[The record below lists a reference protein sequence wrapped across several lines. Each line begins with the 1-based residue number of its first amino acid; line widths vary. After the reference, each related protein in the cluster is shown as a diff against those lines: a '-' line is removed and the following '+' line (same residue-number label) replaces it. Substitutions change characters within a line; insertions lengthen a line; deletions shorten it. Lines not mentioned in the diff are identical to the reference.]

1 MQSLCAIILI
11 VLISNS
17 LGRKIFKLFKVQ
29 FSSFLESF
37 AFETGLGLGI
47 IANLVLILG
56 LLDLLYTKV
65 ILGLFVMLAVLLWRN
80 IKELI
85 LKSIAK
91 IKEVIRPISLNI
103 NTVIVLTLLLFMAIS
118 LFIAYVP
125 AAGRDS
131 LDYHLLAPKIFIN
144 QHGVNFVPL
153 RHSNGPFL
161 TEMLYT
167 LSLLISNETLA
178 HMIHW
183 FFGILLIFALYS
195 FSRNYFS
202 KKISLLACLIFY
214 SIPGVIIQST
224 WAYNDLTVAFYSFLA
239 VFGFFKWFEKND
251 KKMLFLS
258 FLFLGLAASSKFTG
272 LILLPLIAF
281 GFLLK
286 IVLSKEK
293 MLKVLKLGLISVII
307 FIGVSSVWYIK
318 NWLMTGNPF
327 NPYFGSFF
335 GDSSLASLGDTR
347 GLTGNY
353 IKDILLAPWN
363 ITFHGDEIYV
373 YGGRIGPT
381 FLAFLPLLFFTK
393 RPKPIIKR
401 ILVGCLLFFMILFF
415 LGPRV
420 RFLFLVWAL
429 LSIVVAFVA
438 FKLIEITKS
447 KLVKLAV
454 VLAIMFHIFI
464 NFGDNL
470 PYYAR
475 TLPVALGFEGKQEY
489 LSKTFESYGLVKYI
503 QDKQIGYDKKLLI
516 WDLKYNQYYYAD
528 ANFDLLSRGDF
539 EFEDSRI
546 NPERYRNLLM
556 GLNPQDF
563 TRRLKG
569 QNYVYVVINL
579 NYKKSEDNK
588 RFFDYGR
595 KLIDKCRDAGFEVE
609 YAKNNRFLYKV
620 R

>member
-1 MQSLCAIILI
+1 MIEIGWFVVLI
-11 VLISNS
+11 LISNG
-17 LGRKIFKLFKVQ
+17 LGKLVFRIFKVQ
-29 FSSFLESF
+29 FDSFWESF
-37 AFETGLGLGI
+37 AFEMGLGLGI

-56 LLDLLYTKV
+56 LLDFLYTKV
-65 ILGLFVMLAVLLWRN
+65 VLGLFAILAILLWRN

-91 IKEVIRPISLNI
+91 IKEVIKLISLNI
-103 NTVIVLTLLLFMAIS
+103 NTVIVLTLLLFVIVS
-118 LFIAYVP
+118 LFITYAPTV
-125 AAGRDS
+125 ARDS
-131 LDYHLLAPKIFIN
+131 LDYHLLVPKIFVN

-161 TEMLYT
+161 TEILYT
-167 LSLLISNETLA
+167 LSLLVSNETLA

-202 KKISLLACLIFY
+202 KKVSLLACLIFY

-224 WAYNDLTVAFYSFLA
+224 WAYNDLTVAFYGFLA
-239 VFGFFKWFEKND
+239 VFGFFRWYEKND

-258 FLFLGLAASSKFTG
+258 ALFLGLGASCKFTT
-272 LILLPLIAF
+272 LLLLPLLIF
-281 GFLLK
+281 GILLK
-286 IVLSKEK
+286 TILTKEK
-293 MLKVLKLGLISVII
+293 FLEVLRLSFIYGLI
-307 FIGVSSVWYIK
+307 FIGVCSIWYIK
-318 NWLMTGNPF
+318 SWIMTGNPF
-327 NPYFGSFF
+327 HPFFGSLF

-353 IKDILLAPWN
+353 VKDILLSPWN

-373 YGGRIGPT
+373 YGGRIGPA
-381 FLAFLPLLFFTK
+381 FLAFLPLLFFIRK
-393 RPKPIIKR
+393 PKPIIKR
-401 ILVGCLLFFMILFF
+401 ILIGCLLFFILLFF
-415 LGPRV
+415 FQPRV

-429 LSIVVAFVA
+429 LSLIVAFVT

-454 VLAIMFHIFI
+454 ILSIMLHIFY
-464 NFGDNL
+464 NFSDNL

-475 TLPVALGFEGKQEY
+475 TLPVALGFENKYEY
-489 LSKTFESYGLVKYI
+489 LSKSFESYDLVKYI
-503 QDKQIGYDKKLLI
+503 QDKHIGYNKKLLI

-528 ANFDLLSRGDF
+528 ANFDLLSRTNFGF
-539 EFEDSRI
+539 ENSRI
-546 NPERYRNLLM
+546 NPEEYRNLLI

-588 RFFDYGR
+588 HFFDYG
-595 KLIDKCRDAGFEVE
+595 KALLEKCENAGFKLE
-609 YAKNNRFLYKV
+609 YSKDNRFLYKV
-620 R
+620 K